1 MSLTEQRI
9 RIDADLESSVSP
21 PRENGE
27 LVFAAPWE
35 RRVFGL
41 TIALCRSGQ
50 CDWEQ
55 FRSRLIHHIA
65 VDGGRDYWRSW
76 ATALEDVLATDTLVQ
91 REELDERQQRLSRRP
106 VGFDH

>member
-1 MSLTEQRI
+1 LTEQRI

-41 TIALCRSGQ
+41 AIALCRSGE
-50 CDWEQ
+50 CDWDQ
-55 FRSRLIHHIA
+55 FRSRLIHQIA
-65 VDGGRDYWRSW
+65 VDESRGYWRSW
-76 ATALEDVLATDTLVQ
+76 AAALEDVLATHTLV
-91 REELDERQQRLSRRP
+91 RRDELDERFQRLSRRP
-106 VGFDH
+106 AGFDH